1 MPRDFFGK
9 ILSLGLG
16 SPIPSSRT
24 MVFSLIAKSSRGTVV
39 TWDLRIGIPP
49 SLSIREWTGQGCQQ
63 GHSEWTQEKI
73 G

>member
-1 MPRDFFGK
+1 MPRDLFGK

-24 MVFSLIAKSSRGTVV
+24 MVFSLIAMPSRGTIM
-39 TWDLRIGIPP
+39 TWELQIGIPP
-49 SLSIREWTGQGCQQ
+49 SLSTREWTGRDCQE
-63 GHSEWTQEKI
+63 GHSKWTQEEI